1 MISDKIVVII
11 KLKDIKIG
19 DGNMNETIDLINK
32 RVSLRKYAGKE
43 VSDEILDVILNS
55 AMRAP
60 TAGNVMM
67 YSMIVV
73 RDEEKKKKLAKTC
86 DNQPFIA
93 NAPVVIIFVADAYR
107 LNRYFKVSGVEEY
120 CAKENKEVK
129 TPDLAQLFLA
139 AGDAFIAAQNAVV
152 AAESL
157 GLGTCY
163 IGDIVENY
171 ETHREMFNLSNWAMP
186 VAMLCLGYYPEDYP
200 RSTKSRF
207 DKKYIVFDEEYK
219 ELSKED
225 YEDMYKELESNTPK
239 TNIYNAENFGQYL
252 YGRKFDCDF
261 ANEMDRSLRTAI
273 EKWFLKTEK

>member
-1 MISDKIVVII
+1 
-11 KLKDIKIG
+11 
-19 DGNMNETIDLINK
+19 MNETIDLINK
-32 RVSLRKYAGKE
+32 RGSLRKYADKE
-43 VSDEILDVILNS
+43 VSAEVLDVVLNS
-55 AMRAP
+55 ATRAP

-93 NAPVVIIFVADAYR
+93 NAPVVIIFVADAHR

-120 CAKENKEVK
+120 CARKQKEVK

-171 ETHREMFNLSNWAMP
+171 ETHREMFNLPNWAMP
-186 VAMLCLGYYPEDYP
+186 VAMLCLGYYPENYP
-200 RSTKSRF
+200 RVVKSRF
-207 DKKYIVFDEEYK
+207 NKKYIVFDEEYRD
-219 ELSKED
+219 LSEEEFK
-225 YEDMYKELESNTPK
+225 DMYRELENNMPK
-239 TNIYNAENFGQYL
+239 TNIYNAENFGQHL
-252 YGRKFDCDF
+252 YGRKFGCDF
-261 ANEMDRSLRTAI
+261 IEEMDRSLKASI
-273 EKWFLKTEK
+273 EKWFSKTEK

>member
-1 MISDKIVVII
+1 
-11 KLKDIKIG
+11 
-19 DGNMNETIDLINK
+19 MNETIDLINK
-32 RVSLRKYAGKE
+32 RVSLRKYADKE
-43 VSDEILDVILNS
+43 VSDEVLDVVLNS

-73 RDEEKKKKLAKTC
+73 RDEEKKKKLSKTC

-93 NAPVVIIFVADAYR
+93 NAPVIIIFLADAHR

-120 CAKENKEVK
+120 CAKKHEEIR

-139 AGDAFIAAQNAVV
+139 AGDAFIAAQNAVI

-171 ETHREMFNLSNWAMP
+171 EVHREMFNLEDWTMP
-186 VAMLCLGYYPEDYP
+186 VAMLCLGYYPENYP
-200 RSTKSRF
+200 RVIQSRF
-207 DKKYIVFDEEYK
+207 DKKYIVFNEKYRDLSNEEF
-219 ELSKED
+219 
-225 YEDMYKELESNTPK
+225 EDMYKDLEAKMPK
-239 TNIYNAENFGQYL
+239 TNIYGAKNFGQNL
-252 YGRKFDCDF
+252 YGRKFGSHF
-261 ANEMDRSLRTAI
+261 MEEMDKSLKLAVD
-273 EKWFLKTEK
+273 KWLSKNNV

>member
-1 MISDKIVVII
+1 
-11 KLKDIKIG
+11 
-19 DGNMNETIDLINK
+19 MNETIDLINK
-32 RVSLRKYAGKE
+32 RVSLRKYADKE
-43 VSDEILDVILNS
+43 VSDEVLDVVLNS

-73 RDEEKKKKLAKTC
+73 RDKEKKKKLAKTC

-93 NAPVVIIFVADAYR
+93 NAPVIIIFLADAYR

-120 CAKENKEVK
+120 CAKKHEEVR

-139 AGDAFIAAQNAVV
+139 AGDAFIAAQNAVI

-171 ETHREMFNLSNWAMP
+171 EIHREIFNLPNWAMP

-200 RSTKSRF
+200 RVIQSRF
-207 DKKYIVFDEEYK
+207 DKKYIVFDEKYK
-219 ELSKED
+219 DLSNDEFR
-225 YEDMYKELESNTPK
+225 DMYKDLEDKMPK
-239 TNIYNAENFGQYL
+239 INVHNAENFGQHL
-252 YGRKFDCDF
+252 YGRKFGCDF
-261 ANEMDRSLRTAI
+261 MEEMNRGLQMAV